1 MTKAI
6 YKQALNQAFDLMDMG
21 IEPKSALKQAAELNK
36 IPYGE
41 EMGRFVDWALE
52 QF

>member
-1 MTKAI
+1 MENAT
-6 YKQALNQAFDLMDMG
+6 YEQALNQAFDLMDMG
-21 IEPKSALKQAAELNK
+21 LEPKSALKQAAELNK

-41 EMGRFVDWALE
+41 EMGRFVDWAIN